1 MIATPECRNVPE
13 GAGAVVGGR
22 DQTGPL
28 ERLIRILVTLEE
40 AEPRG
45 LSTEDLIEI
54 AGYGS
59 AKDPH
64 RQLNR
69 DIGELKKIGWDIRN
83 ATDRGMAGRYRLYAR
98 DTRLRVEL
106 APRHQVQLVRAALA
120 AGATD
125 FVDKL
130 GDDLFDDDVG
140 GHESLVR
147 ASEPQ
152 RSGYEAL
159 DKAAYATEN
168 RCVIRFV
175 YKHQARAV
183 HPHLIHP
190 GASGW
195 YLVGQEDGVASRVK
209 RFVTDRMT
217 NVVVDQPNTASVPDE
232 ITYEELNPITWE
244 VDPPTDVVVRTA
256 GEHELDV
263 VRMLGTPV
271 RRDADDDALTLT
283 IPVTHRAAFR
293 ARLYELGERVRVLGP
308 DDVRDEIIAELERF
322 VQRQQLW

>member
-1 MIATPECRNVPE
+1 MA
-13 GAGAVVGGR
+13 GGR
-22 DQTGPL
+22 DQVGPL

-45 LSTEDLIEI
+45 LTTDDLIDI

-59 AKDPH
+59 TKDPH

-83 ATDRGMAGRYRLYAR
+83 ATERGSAGRYRLYAR

-120 AGATD
+120 AGATG
-125 FVDKL
+125 FLDKL
-130 GDDLFDDDVG
+130 GDDLLDFDVDENDPF
-140 GHESLVR
+140 VR
-147 ASEPQ
+147 TSEPH
-152 RSGYEAL
+152 RAGHDAL

-168 RCVIRFV
+168 RCRISFV
-175 YKHQARAV
+175 YKQQPRVV
-183 HPHLIHP
+183 HPLVIHP

-195 YLVGQEDGVASRVK
+195 YLVGCEDGATSVK

-217 NVVVDQPNTASVPDE
+217 HVVVDQPNSASVPEE

-244 VDPPTDVVVRTA
+244 VDPPTDVVIKTA
-256 GEHELDV
+256 SEHEPQV
-263 VRMLGTPV
+263 VMMLGTPI
-271 RRDADDDALTLT
+271 RREAGDDAVTLT
-283 IPVTHRAAFR
+283 VPVTHRAAFR
-293 ARLYELGERVRVLGP
+293 ARLYELGQRVQVLGP
-308 DDVRDEIIAELERF
+308 EDVRAEIITELERF
-322 VQRQQLW
+322 VQRQRLW